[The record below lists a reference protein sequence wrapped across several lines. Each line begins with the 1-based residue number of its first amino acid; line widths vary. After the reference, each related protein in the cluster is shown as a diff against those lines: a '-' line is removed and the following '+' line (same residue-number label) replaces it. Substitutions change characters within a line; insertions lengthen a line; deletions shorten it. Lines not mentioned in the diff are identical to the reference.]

1 MRRKFVA
8 ESQAKL
14 YQEGALAAAGK
25 RAPGGI
31 LKTKTS
37 TPAGA
42 PITQAT
48 GHVSLNVVDGGRHS
62 EKQEDMKSRLFS
74 PILSLRNN
82 FTGERTASGRH
93 SITMFDG
100 QGLRVKKLN
109 ETYNSIDLK
118 EKLTKYRLNSG

>member
-14 YQEGALAAAGK
+14 YQEGAIAAAGK

-48 GHVSLNVVDGGRHS
+48 GHVSLNVVDGAQ
-62 EKQEDMKSRLFS
+62 KQEGINSRMFS
-74 PILSLRNN
+74 PILSMRNN

-100 QGLRVKKLN
+100 QGLRVKKMN